1 MFDGSCH
8 MSVST
13 DHKNVFSSPMQVVV
27 FAKDH
32 IFKAAAQKTETGRSN
47 KKICTSFFNVPE
59 TGVSPMATENEQTHV
74 SDNTMPRGDLCTRTL
89 AMPADTNPSG
99 DIFGGWLM
107 SQMDI
112 AGGVLASQIA
122 EGRIATVAVDGM
134 TFLRPVYVGDTVCV
148 YGDIERIGNT
158 SIVLHLEA
166 WVLRRNQPPRIKV
179 TEATFTFVAID
190 AEGRPRPVRSDGV
203 SV

>member
-1 MFDGSCH
+1 
-8 MSVST
+8 
-13 DHKNVFSSPMQVVV
+13 
-27 FAKDH
+27 
-32 IFKAAAQKTETGRSN
+32 
-47 KKICTSFFNVPE
+47 
-59 TGVSPMATENEQTHV
+59 MAIEKEHTAM

-122 EGRIATVAVDGM
+122 AGRVATIAVDGM
-134 TFLRPVYVGDTVCV
+134 TFHRPVYVGDVVCV
-148 YGDIERIGNT
+148 YGDIERIGTT
-158 SIVLHLEA
+158 SMVLHLES
-166 WVLRRNQPPRIKV
+166 WVLRRNQSPRIKV

-190 AEGRPRPVRSDGV
+190 AEGRPRPVRADEAKA
-203 SV
+203 